1 MTATVEV
8 LGIRHH
14 GPGSAR
20 SVARALDELRPD
32 VVLIEGAPEL
42 DRVVELLA
50 DTDMRPPVA
59 GLVYA
64 VDAPRKALFYP
75 LASFSPEWVAARWA
89 LDHGVPVRFADLPVV
104 HQLRR
109 RARGRGGG
117 VPTRSGAPPRP
128 DRAARLGG
136 RLRRPRAVVG
146 GRHRAPQ
153 HLVAGALRRG
163 QGRDGRG
170 P

>member
-50 DTDMRPPVA
+50 DSDMRPPVA

-89 LDHGVPVRFADLPVV
+89 L
-104 HQLRR
+104 
-109 RARGRGGG
+109 GGSLG
-117 VPTRSGAPPRP
+117 DGGLSRSS
-128 DRAARLGG
+128 RLGM
-136 RLRRPRAVVG
+136 
-146 GRHRAPQ
+146 
-153 HLVAGALRRG
+153 
-163 QGRDGRG
+163 
-170 P
+170 